1 MTSIR
6 IAILIVLVSGAVVGC
21 AEEKIDSDGAFL
33 GEAYPPV
40 TTEEGEGW
48 ISVNGDG
55 DRMVFGRHRSE
66 GWTNHVLLETV
77 RTSSGWSDPQV
88 LPFSGA
94 FNDRGARFY
103 PALDALLFSS
113 DRPLDGAGEAS
124 DFNLWVAIH
133 DGEEWIDP
141 EPLDA
146 LNSDENDFHGS
157 VSATGTIYFSSSR
170 EGGRGGSDIYRAVL
184 RATGY
189 ELEPLVG
196 AVNTEYSEADVF
208 VDPEETY
215 IIFSRTDD
223 PNGFGG
229 DDLWISFLEGYEW
242 DAPQN
247 LGDVVNSSEHEY
259 GSYVSRDGRTLYFT
273 SHQDGD
279 ADIMTIPMSLLN
291 IVWPG
296 R

>member
-6 IAILIVLVSGAVVGC
+6 ITTFLVLVSVALVGC
-21 AEEKIDSDGAFL
+21 AEEKIDSDSAFL

-55 DRMVFGRHRSE
+55 DRMVFGRHTSE
-66 GWTNHVLLETV
+66 GWSNHVILESV
-77 RTSSGWSDPQV
+77 GTSSGWSDPQV
-88 LPFSGA
+88 LPFSGS
-94 FNDRGARFY
+94 FNDRAARFY

-113 DRPLDGAGEAS
+113 DRPFDEAGEAR

-133 DGEEWIDP
+133 DGEEWLEP
-141 EPLDA
+141 QPLDA
-146 LNSDENDFHGS
+146 LNSDANDFHGS
-157 VSATGTIYFSSSR
+157 VTATGSIYFSSSR
-170 EGGRGGSDIYRAVL
+170 DGGEGGSDVYRAVL

-189 ELEPLVG
+189 EIEALVG

-208 VDPEETY
+208 VDPEERY
-215 IIFSRTDD
+215 MIFSRTDD

-242 DAPQN
+242 DVPQN
-247 LGDVVNSSEHEY
+247 LGDVVNSSDYEY
-259 GSYVSRDGRTLYFT
+259 GAYVSRDGWTLYFT
-273 SHQDGD
+273 SHKDGD
-279 ADIMTIPMSLLN
+279 ADIMSIPMSSLN
-291 IVWPG
+291 IIWPG

>member
-6 IAILIVLVSGAVVGC
+6 IATLIVLVSVAVVGC

-33 GEAYPPV
+33 GEPYVPV

-48 ISVNGDG
+48 ISINGDG
-55 DRMVFGRHRSE
+55 DRMVFGRH
-66 GWTNHVLLETV
+66 TNEDWSNHTLLETV
-77 RTSSGWSDPQV
+77 RMSSGWSDPQV
-88 LPFSGA
+88 LPFSGT

-113 DRPLDGAGEAS
+113 DRPLGGAGEMS

-133 DGEEWIDP
+133 DGEEWIEP

-146 LNSDENDFHGS
+146 LNSDANDFHGS
-157 VSATGTIYFSSSR
+157 VSATGSIYFSSSR
-170 EGGRGGSDIYRAVL
+170 EGGKGKSDIYRAVL
-184 RATGY
+184 RTTGY
-189 ELEPLVG
+189 ELEALVG
-196 AVNTEYSEADVF
+196 AVNTEYSESDVF
-208 VDPEETY
+208 VDPEERY

-242 DAPQN
+242 DVPQN
-247 LGDVVNSSEHEY
+247 LGAVVNGSDYEY
-259 GSYVSRDGRTLYFT
+259 GPFVSRDGRMLYFT
-273 SHQDGD
+273 SQRDGN
-279 ADIMTIPMSLLN
+279 ADIMTIPMSLLT
-291 IVWPG
+291 IVRPG